1 MLRVARVV
9 QLTQRYPQLIQA
21 LCWDKR
27 NAPMFHWGISRQHH
41 PVNCNGHLFMVAIFI
56 VQPLADVVIGCDLEI
71 LSMVMKQVQL
81 SKTMFPTLA
90 NSYLGNIVQA
100 EAGTLRNDSQI
111 KSRVVL
117 FSLSTFPSW
126 SESVSCSLFSMMP
139 CQLCWSAAAPR
150 NLDWLVTC
158 QENLS
163 HARRETRLYWSLFDV
178 HQTNE

>member
-71 LSMVMKQVQL
+71 LSMVIKQVQL

-150 NLDWLVTC
+150 NLD
-158 QENLS
+158 
-163 HARRETRLYWSLFDV
+163 
-178 HQTNE
+178 